1 MPRNPRVVILID
13 TLVGGGAQ
21 EYIAQLGRR
30 LVPRGVRITVVAL
43 HAGGAYQ
50 TIFKDGGLLVVT
62 LSPRRSMLCVPAV
75 FLRLC
80 TILRHERPDVVHAFL
95 PAAFLL
101 GTLAARLARVPF
113 VHTIVATRA
122 QSASWYLRALVL
134 LQRWVALYLT
144 FSPWELQG
152 TGIAPRKVKAVEI
165 VGDLA
170 PMFALRRN
178 PALPLPPFDL
188 AGAYPVALSIGRL
201 HIDKGHQYAIQAWRD
216 VLQEW
221 PQARLLLVGEGP
233 EERRLRSLV
242 RAYGV
247 AHAVL
252 FAGYR
257 WDLDQ
262 LFRRADLVLRVSVN
276 EGVNLTVIHALAAG
290 LPVVGFR
297 VNVGKEILRG
307 GVNGLL
313 VPPGDVRELGSAI
326 RRLCADRAQ
335 MESLGRAGREGIR
348 RYFDLEAIVSFH
360 QRLYTAAER
369 RMDLESV
376 RDMSET
382 MQLFPQRVVGS
393 ESSAPSPTSSA

>member
-1 MPRNPRVVILID
+1 MRRNPRVVILID
-13 TLVGGGAQ
+13 TLVAGGAQ
-21 EYIAQLGRR
+21 EYLAQLGRR
-30 LVPRGVRITVVAL
+30 LVPRGVQITVVAL

-50 TIFKDGGLLVVT
+50 TVFPDCGLPVRT
-62 LSPRRSMLCVPAV
+62 LSLQRSILRVPAV

-95 PAAFLL
+95 PSAFLL
-101 GTLAARLARVPF
+101 GTLAARLSLVPF

-144 FSPWELQG
+144 FSPWELAG
-152 TGIAPRKVKAVEI
+152 KGIAPRKVKAVEI

-170 PMFALRRN
+170 PMFTLRRN
-178 PALPLPPFDL
+178 QGLPIPPFDL

-201 HIDKGHQYAIQAWRD
+201 HLDKGHQYAIRAWQG

-221 PQARLLLVGEGP
+221 PQARLLLVGAGP

-242 RAYGV
+242 RAHGV

-257 WDLDQ
+257 GDLNQ

-276 EGVNLTVIHALAAG
+276 EGVNMTVIQALAAG

-297 VNVGKEILRG
+297 VNVGKEILRD

-313 VPPGDVRELGSAI
+313 VPPGDVRELGLAI
-326 RRLCADRAQ
+326 RRLCADRAR
-335 MESLGRAGREGIR
+335 MESLGRTGREGIR
-348 RYFDLEAIVSFH
+348 RYFDLAAIVSFH
-360 QRLYTAAER
+360 ERLYTAAER
-369 RMDLESV
+369 RLDLESV

-393 ESSAPSPTSSA
+393 ESSASSPTSSA